1 MTVWKGGDHRF
12 ELRIGEFRALQSATG
27 VGPLFLLGRIAGS
40 QWFVD
45 DIIETVRLGLIG
57 GGVDDQ
63 AAKKLV
69 DKVLVDN
76 PTEIFKH
83 APLAL
88 FIIKTSLMGDDNDPV
103 GEDDQGE
110 QNAGSVTNSVA

>member
-1 MTVWKGGDHRF
+1 MTVWKGGDHNF
-12 ELRIGEFRALQSATG
+12 LLQIGEFRALQTATE

-45 DIIETVRLGLIG
+45 DIIETIRLGLIG
-57 GGVDDQ
+57 GGMDEL

-69 DKVLVDN
+69 NKVLVDN

-88 FIIKTSLMGDDNDPV
+88 FILKSSLMGDENDPV

-110 QNAGSVTNSVA
+110 QNAGSVTNSAA

>member
-1 MTVWKGGDHRF
+1 MTVWKGGEHTF
-12 ELRIGEFRALQSATG
+12 KLRIGEFRALQSATN

-45 DIIETVRLGLIG
+45 DIIETIRLGLIG
-57 GGVDDQ
+57 GGVGEV

-69 DKVLVDN
+69 DDVLVDN

-103 GEDDQGE
+103 GEDDSGE
-110 QNAGSVTNSVA
+110 LNAGSATNSDA

>member
-1 MTVWKGGDHRF
+1 M
-12 ELRIGEFRALQSATG
+12 
-27 VGPLFLLGRIAGS
+27 
-40 QWFVD
+40 D
-45 DIIETVRLGLIG
+45 DL
-57 GGVDDQ
+57 

-69 DKVLVDN
+69 DKVLVNN

-88 FIIKTSLMGDDNDPV
+88 FIIKTSLMGDSNDPV

-110 QNAGSVTNSVA
+110 PNAGSATNSDA

>member
-1 MTVWKGGDHRF
+1 MTVWKGGEHTF
-12 ELRIGEFRALQSATG
+12 KLRIGEFRALQSATG

-57 GGVDDQ
+57 GGVEDT

-88 FIIKTSLMGDDNDPV
+88 YILKASLMGDDSDPV

-110 QNAGSVTNSVA
+110 QNAGSATNSDA